1 MKGSDWA
8 KVSNYIA
15 FGIIGLGFL
24 ALFLGWNGAA
34 NQACVDCQIPY
45 LISGGMLGL
54 ALVFTGIG
62 VLFVQNTRRNT
73 ADLEQRLIQVTESL
87 ERSGTVTSVAAP
99 AIQTAIAD
107 REGLVVA
114 GASSYHRPDCHL
126 AEGRDDAEFLSAEE
140 AEERGLRACRICK
153 P

>member
-8 KVSNYIA
+8 KTANYIA

-34 NQACVDCQIPY
+34 NKACVDCQIPY

-62 VLFVQNTRRNT
+62 VLVVQNTRRNT
-73 ADLEQRLIQVTESL
+73 TDLEERLQVIVDVL
-87 ERSGTVTSVAAP
+87 ERSSVAGAGPGTV
-99 AIQTAIAD
+99 QTAVALK
-107 REGLVVA
+107 EGLVVA
-114 GASSYHRPDCHL
+114 GASSYHLPDCHL
-126 AEGRDDAEFLSAEE
+126 AEGRDDAEFITPEE
-140 AEERGLRACRICK
+140 AQVRGLRACRICK